1 MLLPALCPATD
12 LDLFAEEETRHGRRV
27 LLFAFSPNLVPLQ
40 ASGEKPVLPSSL
52 LPLGMVSL
60 RDELRH
66 DVQKTLA
73 DFAEVGVQIKILSG
87 DHPQTV
93 ATLARQVGIP
103 GTEQMVAGHELES
116 MDEGQLVQVA
126 EDTTIFGRITPQQKE
141 RLVQAL
147 RHHHHYVAM
156 IGDGSMICF
165 P

>member
-1 MLLPALCPATD
+1 MLLPALCSTTD
-12 LDLFAEEETRHGRRV
+12 LDLFAEEETRRGRRV

-73 DFAEVGVQIKILSG
+73 DFAEVGVQIK
-87 DHPQTV
+87 
-93 ATLARQVGIP
+93 TLAGQVGIP

-165 P
+165 S